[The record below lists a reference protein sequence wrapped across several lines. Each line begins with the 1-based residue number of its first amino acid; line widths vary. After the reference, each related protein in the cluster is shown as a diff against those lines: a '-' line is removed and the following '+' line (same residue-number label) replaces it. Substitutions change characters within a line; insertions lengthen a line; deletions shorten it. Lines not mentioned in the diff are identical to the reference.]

1 MHDVIQLLSD
11 QVANQIAAGEVVQ
24 RPASI
29 VKELLENSID
39 AKATSIQLHIKEA
52 GRNLIQ
58 VSDNGIGMSV
68 TDARMSFE
76 RHATSKIKS
85 TQDIFSISTKGFRG
99 EALAS
104 IAAVA
109 QVELKTQREQDEI
122 GTHLM
127 IEGGNFINQQLIQ
140 HQKGSTFIVKN
151 LFYNVPAR
159 RKFLKS
165 NSIELK
171 HIYDEFFRVVLAHSD
186 INFSLFVNDELMY
199 RLKSGNLAQRIVEV
213 FGRKIQN
220 HLVPLEEE
228 TDFIKISGC
237 IAKPEA
243 SKKSRGEQFF
253 FVNNRFFRSN
263 YFNKAVIDAF
273 EGIIPVGNFPS
284 FFIFL
289 EINPEMID
297 VNIHP
302 TKTEIKFEDESII
315 FGLLRSVVKRSIG
328 VYNLTPTLD
337 FQQDKEIA
345 FLRPKKEYV
354 PNLNI
359 KVNPSFNPFKVDD
372 AQKKYIK
379 PTQEMYSSFS
389 NSEFIETKQ
398 ELLFETKPT
407 ESVFRLENGFW
418 IWENENKLYLID
430 VFRVHQTI
438 LFEKWTNKA
447 EKIVAQ
453 NLLFPIEYPIS
464 TIEFQLL
471 KRIENQLLNFGFS
484 IRLVSDMTYINA
496 IPSDFSQEKI
506 YDFFDYLLK
515 EIQAHPSDDFDVFFR
530 KSIAQIGAKKKN
542 EVLTKEQFLSILED
556 FKKNNLPLYNP
567 SGKKNY
573 EILPNQIN

>member
-109 QVELKTQREQDEI
+109 QVELKTQRENDEI
-122 GTHLM
+122 GTHLV
-127 IEGGNFINQQLIQ
+127 IEGGNFINQQPVQ
-140 HQKGSTFIVKN
+140 HQKGSTFTVKN

-171 HIYDEFFRVVLAHSD
+171 HIYDEFFRVVIAHANL
-186 INFSLFVNDELMY
+186 NFSLFVNDELIY
-199 RLKSGNLAQRIVEV
+199 RLKSGNLVQRIVDV
-213 FGRKIQN
+213 FGKKIQN
-220 HLVPLEEE
+220 HLIPIGEE

-253 FVNNRFFRSN
+253 FVNNRYFRSN
-263 YFNKAVIDAF
+263 YFNKAVQDAF
-273 EGIIPVGNFPS
+273 EGVIPLGNFPS
-284 FFIFL
+284 FFIFF

-302 TKTEIKFEDESII
+302 TKTEIKFEDESLI
-315 FGLLRSVVKRSIG
+315 FGLLRSVIKRSIG

-345 FLRPKKEYV
+345 FLQPKKDYV

-359 KVNPSFNPFKVDD
+359 KINPSFNPFKIEDS
-372 AQKKYIK
+372 QQKYIK

-389 NSEFIETKQ
+389 NNSFIETEQ
-398 ELLFETKPT
+398 EVLFKNLVS

-418 IWENENKLYLID
+418 IWENENNLYLID
-430 VFRVHQTI
+430 VYRVHQTI
-438 LFEKWTNKA
+438 LFEKWTNKSN
-447 EKIVAQ
+447 EIVAQ

-464 TIEFQLL
+464 TQEFYQLE
-471 KRIENQLLNFGFS
+471 RIKSQLSKFGFH
-484 IRLVSDMTYINA
+484 IRLLSDMNYINA
-496 IPSDFSQEKI
+496 IPSEFSQEKI

-515 EIQAHPSDDFDVFFR
+515 EIQEHSTDDFDVFFR

-542 EVLTKEQFLSILED
+542 EVLTKEQFLPILEE

-567 SGKKNY
+567 FGKKNY
-573 EILPNQIN
+573 KLLPNQIN